1 MNFVENKANNE
12 EIISETDKLA
22 VENVLVSME
31 GNTQSNGYLITK
43 ILKRKK
49 LFLVIFSLIIVVTGF
64 IFFVANMKP
73 HSIQEACNK
82 ANKKID
88 NVVSKLNYTAR
99 PVFSEEDN
107 TYYIGV
113 WMDDLPD
120 NDIGKESVGKA
131 FARMIYN
138 DVRGIFK
145 NFPETWIAILV
156 FDEYGDKIFGAVRRN
171 NQSFD

>member
-1 MNFVENKANNE
+1 MNFEENKVNNE

-31 GNTQSNGYLITK
+31 GNTQSNGFLITQ

-49 LFLVIFSLIIVVTGF
+49 LILIIFSLIIVVAGF
-64 IFFVANMKP
+64 LFFVANMQP
-73 HSIQEACNK
+73 HSIQEACDK

-88 NVVSKLNYTAR
+88 KVVSNLHYTAR

-120 NDIGKESVGKA
+120 NDIGKESVAKA
-131 FARMIYN
+131 FSRMVYN
-138 DVRGIFK
+138 DVSGLFE
-145 NFPETWIAILV
+145 NFPETWIAILI
-156 FDEYGDKIFGAVRRN
+156 FDENGDKIFDRVRRN